1 MYIDVVCWF
10 DDSGTELCKNYKISW
25 LDLKKEISN
34 LLKENEIL
42 LDETIFEPSRR
53 GTNTAIIQPLA
64 GSVKVRS
71 DGSVRTDY
79 RSIELFNTSTIRRA
93 FIAIDRVTV
102 GVIYPHPCNLIR

>member
-42 LDETIFEPSRR
+42 LDETIFEPSR
-53 GTNTAIIQPLA
+53 GANTAIIQPLA
-64 GSVKVRS
+64 GSIKVRG
-71 DGSVRTDY
+71 DGSARTDY
-79 RSIELFNTSTIRRA
+79 RSIELFNTSAIRRA

-102 GVIYPHPCNLIR
+102 GVIYPPTCSLTR

>member
-42 LDETIFEPSRR
+42 LDETIFEPSRS
-53 GTNTAIIQPLA
+53 NTAIIQPLA
-64 GSVKVRS
+64 GSIKVRG
-71 DGSVRTDY
+71 DGSAKTDY
-79 RSIELFNTSTIRRA
+79 RLIELFNTSAIRRA

-102 GVIYPHPCNLIR
+102 GVIYPPPCSLIR

>member
-25 LDLKKEISN
+25 PDLKKEISN

-42 LDETIFEPSRR
+42 LDETIFEPSRS
-53 GTNTAIIQPLA
+53 NTAIIQPLA
-64 GSVKVRS
+64 GSIKVRG
-71 DGSVRTDY
+71 DGSAKTDY
-79 RSIELFNTSTIRRA
+79 RLIELFNTSAIRRA

-102 GVIYPHPCNLIR
+102 GVIYPPPCSLTR

>member
-42 LDETIFEPSRR
+42 LDETIFEPSRS
-53 GTNTAIIQPLA
+53 NTAIIQPLA
-64 GSVKVRS
+64 GSIKVRG
-71 DGSVRTDY
+71 DGSAKTDY
-79 RSIELFNTSTIRRA
+79 RLIELFNTSAIRRA

-102 GVIYPHPCNLIR
+102 GVIYPPSCSLIR

>member
-42 LDETIFEPSRR
+42 LDETIFEPSRSD
-53 GTNTAIIQPLA
+53 TAIIQPLA
-64 GSVKVRS
+64 GSIKVRG
-71 DGSVRTDY
+71 DGSAKTDY
-79 RSIELFNTSTIRRA
+79 RLIELFNTSAIRRA

-102 GVIYPHPCNLIR
+102 GVIYPPPCSLTR

>member
-53 GTNTAIIQPLA
+53 GTNTAIIQTLA
-64 GSVKVRS
+64 MSIKVS
-71 DGSVRTDY
+71 ENSCVIIDY
-79 RSIELFNTSTIRRA
+79 
-93 FIAIDRVTV
+93 
-102 GVIYPHPCNLIR
+102 NLIN

>member
-10 DDSGTELCKNYKISW
+10 EDSGMELCKNYKISW
-25 LDLKKEISN
+25 LDLKKEISH

-42 LDETIFEPSRR
+42 LDETIFEPSKA
-53 GTNTAIIQPLA
+53 NTAIIQPLA

-102 GVIYPHPCNLIR
+102 GVIYPPHVI

>member
-42 LDETIFEPSRR
+42 LDETIFEPSRS
-53 GTNTAIIQPLA
+53 NTAIIQPLA
-64 GSVKVRS
+64 GSIKVRE
-71 DGSVRTDY
+71 DGSAKTDY
-79 RSIELFNTSTIRRA
+79 RLIELFNTSAIRRA

-102 GVIYPHPCNLIR
+102 GVIYPPPCSLTR

>member
-1 MYIDVVCWF
+1 MYIDTVCWF
-10 DDSGTELCKNYKISW
+10 DDSGIELCKNYKISW

-42 LDETIFEPSRR
+42 LDENIFEPSRR

-64 GSVKVRS
+64 GSIKVRG
-71 DGSVRTDY
+71 DGSARTDY
-79 RSIELFNTSTIRRA
+79 RSIELFNTSDIRRA

-102 GVIYPHPCNLIR
+102 GVIYPPCSLIR

>member
-42 LDETIFEPSRR
+42 LDETIFEPSRS
-53 GTNTAIIQPLA
+53 NTAIIQPLA
-64 GSVKVRS
+64 GSIKVRG
-71 DGSVRTDY
+71 DGSAKTDY
-79 RSIELFNTSTIRRA
+79 RLIELFNTSAIRRA

-102 GVIYPHPCNLIR
+102 GVIYPPPCSLTR

>member
-10 DDSGTELCKNYKISW
+10 EDSGTELCKNYKISW
-25 LDLKKEISN
+25 LDLKKEISH

-42 LDETIFEPSRR
+42 LDETIFEPSKA
-53 GTNTAIIQPLA
+53 NTAIIQPLA
-64 GSVKVRS
+64 GSIKVHG
-71 DGSVRTDY
+71 DGSARTDY

-102 GVIYPHPCNLIR
+102 GVIYPPPCNLIK

>member
-64 GSVKVRS
+64 GSIKVLG
-71 DGSVRTDY
+71 DGSERTDY
-79 RSIELFNTSTIRRA
+79 RSIELFNTSDIRRA

-102 GVIYPHPCNLIR
+102 GVIYPPCSLIR

>member
-1 MYIDVVCWF
+1 MYIDVVYWF

-42 LDETIFEPSRR
+42 LDETIFESSKA
-53 GTNTAIIQPLA
+53 NTAIIQPLA
-64 GSVKVRS
+64 GSIKVRG
-71 DGSVRTDY
+71 DGSARTDY

-102 GVIYPHPCNLIR
+102 GVIYPPPCSLIR

>member
-42 LDETIFEPSRR
+42 LDETIFESSKA
-53 GTNTAIIQPLA
+53 NTAIIQPLA
-64 GSVKVRS
+64 GSVKVHGH
-71 DGSVRTDY
+71 GSARTDY

-102 GVIYPHPCNLIR
+102 GVIYPPPCNLIR

>member
-1 MYIDVVCWF
+1 MYIEVVCWF
-10 DDSGTELCKNYKISW
+10 EDSGTELCKNYKISW

-42 LDETIFEPSRR
+42 LDETIFESSKA
-53 GTNTAIIQPLA
+53 NTAIIQPLA
-64 GSVKVRS
+64 GSIKVHG
-71 DGSVRTDY
+71 DGSARTDY

-102 GVIYPHPCNLIR
+102 GVIYPPPYNLIR

>member
-42 LDETIFEPSRR
+42 LDETIFEPSRS
-53 GTNTAIIQPLA
+53 NTAIIQPLA
-64 GSVKVRS
+64 GSIKVRG
-71 DGSVRTDY
+71 DGSAKTDY
-79 RSIELFNTSTIRRA
+79 RLIELFNTSAIRRA

-102 GVIYPHPCNLIR
+102 GVIYPPCSLIR